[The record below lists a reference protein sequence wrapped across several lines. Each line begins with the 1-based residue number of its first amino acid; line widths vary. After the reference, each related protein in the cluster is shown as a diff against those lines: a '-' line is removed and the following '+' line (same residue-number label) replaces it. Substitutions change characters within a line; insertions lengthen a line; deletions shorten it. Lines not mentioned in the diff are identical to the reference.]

1 MASFLLLALLR
12 TAAAESHYDVLGVAS
27 DAAPDAIRAAF
38 RRIALADHPDKLPPD
53 SAAAVREAAVRRF
66 QRANEA
72 FECLSDPTARQRYD
86 EEIAWGP
93 AAAAAAA
100 ANGGVRPP
108 PPPPVVRVPVRA
120 TLSSLGGWTAA
131 SVDPRAY
138 ASAFGQR
145 ITREMA
151 ERGGLPLKTYLPP
164 GSAAGD
170 LVACPLPAVGVTVA
184 FALSGATPPRW
195 RVAAE
200 AVGLAR
206 RQSGWERRGDD
217 LHLTVTLPAWRRG
230 PLRRRVRVRSPS
242 GQLLTLLRRGA
253 APPPG
258 DEATLAGEGMPRRQ
272 RDAASTP
279 LSADRG
285 ALRVGFTRRSWGSE
299 CRLAATRAAALAAAA
314 ATSCATA
321 AASRRLAPA
330 AVRAA
335 HVYASLGAD
344 AARALCLLL
353 SRHMLARATP
363 ANTQARR
370 REAAGRRRVRVEAR

>member
-1 MASFLLLALLR
+1 M
-12 TAAAESHYDVLGVAS
+12 
-27 DAAPDAIRAAF
+27 
-38 RRIALADHPDKLPPD
+38 
-53 SAAAVREAAVRRF
+53 
-66 QRANEA
+66 
-72 FECLSDPTARQRYD
+72 
-86 EEIAWGP
+86 
-93 AAAAAAA
+93 
-100 ANGGVRPP
+100 
-108 PPPPVVRVPVRA
+108 RA

-184 FALSGATPPRW
+184 FALSGATTPRW

-217 LHLTVTLPAWRRG
+217 LLLTVTLPAWRRG

-253 APPPG
+253 APPPD
-258 DEATLAGEGMPRRQ
+258 DEATLAGEALPRF
-272 RDAASTP
+272 P
-279 LSADRG
+279 EI
-285 ALRVGFTRRSWGSE
+285 TRRSVN
-299 CRLAATRAAALAAAA
+299 RAEGVHH
-314 ATSCATA
+314 SH
-321 AASRRLAPA
+321 P
-330 AVRAA
+330 
-335 HVYASLGAD
+335 G
-344 AARALCLLL
+344 
-353 SRHMLARATP
+353 
-363 ANTQARR
+363 
-370 REAAGRRRVRVEAR
+370 